1 MCDNKTT
8 DLHYPALILM
18 RVQAEAKSRRD
29 LRGWQGARKEHIQT
43 ESVTDEQ
50 RGQRRKEPAN

>member
-1 MCDNKTT
+1 
-8 DLHYPALILM
+8 M
-18 RVQAEAKSRRD
+18 RVQAEAESRRD